1 MLAAIVN
8 VPEGD
13 LLGKTTGLGA
23 TVGTD
28 TGVARAAGVFVGSTV
43 ALGTHTV
50 GLAGVMIAI
59 SVRWIGVMVGI
70 GATSTGDD
78 AGIYV

>member
-1 MLAAIVN
+1 MLAPIVN

-28 TGVARAAGVFVGSTV
+28 TGVARATGVFVGSTV
-43 ALGTHTV
+43 AIGTHTV
-50 GLAGVMIAI
+50 GLAGV
-59 SVRWIGVMVGI
+59 SPYRDKRSLDRSDGR
-70 GATSTGDD
+70 
-78 AGIYV
+78 YRRHEHR

>member
-28 TGVARAAGVFVGSTV
+28 TGVARATGVFVGSTV
-43 ALGTHTV
+43 AIGTHTV

-59 SVRWIGVMVGI
+59 SVHWVGVMVGI
-70 GATSTGDD
+70 GATRTGDD
-78 AGIYV
+78 AGFYV